1 MEVVDGTVSKN
12 VSTSSTPTHSDY
24 DANTL
29 TSVSLTSHLHKEAN
43 QLSSGDIKLSNDNG
57 SRTAITPFLPK
68 SKEKK
73 KSISQTAFGPGAKM
87 VMRAEITL
95 QDLQCH
101 LDREGASNLV
111 VELIMSNP
119 NYSIFVESV
128 ELGIALLEGGNN
140 AIQKSIYLKL
150 TQGNNSEKFFKV
162 FYDKMKF
169 AQQEI
174 KSTISVSSS
183 DFHKSKCLL
192 YYLIKYTNI
201 FLFDRRVNWR

>member
-1 MEVVDGTVSKN
+1 MDLVDGVSKN
-12 VSTSSTPTHSDY
+12 ASISSTPTNSEY
-24 DANTL
+24 DANSL
-29 TSVSLTSHLHKEAN
+29 TLTSHLHKEAN
-43 QLSSGDIKLSNDNG
+43 QLCSGDSKLSNG
-57 SRTAITPFLPK
+57 SRNAITPFLPK

-73 KSISQTAFGPGAKM
+73 KSTSQTAFGPGAKI

-183 DFHKSKCLL
+183 DFHKSKC
-192 YYLIKYTNI
+192 Y
-201 FLFDRRVNWR
+201 FVNSS